1 MVFEPR
7 SSRSLL
13 QRRSGVSNAVQAGL
27 DGIAVIGI
35 AWYLIYD
42 QFGFITSDYVIMLL
56 LLIGALGVIYDHYA
70 IYRSNVG
77 LTIKAFRLFKAWSAT
92 FCFLVVMA
100 FLTKQ
105 SETYSRLLVG
115 KLFVIGYF
123 AQLFLHYAVREVQ
136 QRFLLNANR
145 RENALIIGAGDLA
158 NFLHLKISNNPWFG
172 ERVVGCVLI
181 EPAQDNEHAN
191 PETTLRLPVLGHIS
205 QLDELVTQHAIRTVY
220 LVTPLGGSEVIK
232 EVYLKLLD
240 RCIAV
245 NWVPD
250 IFSLRLINHSVREIA
265 GIPVLTLSET
275 PLTGM
280 SLFLKNL
287 EDRVLAALI
296 VLCASPVLLA
306 VAIAIKLDSP
316 GPIFFRQER
325 MGWTG
330 ESFRIWKF
338 RSMHVHQPEGGV
350 VKQAQKN
357 DPRLTRV
364 GAFIRRTSLD
374 ELPQLFNVL
383 TGQMSLVG
391 PRPHALQH
399 DTLYSQDIV
408 DYFARHNIKPGM
420 TGLAQVRGF
429 RGETKGIEQMIQ
441 RVDSDIEYINNWS
454 LWLDFVILVRTLNA
468 FTGKQAY

>member
-13 QRRSGVSNAVQAGL
+13 QRRSSVSNAVQAGL
-27 DGIAVIGI
+27 DGIAVTGV

-42 QFGFITSDYVIMLL
+42 QFGYITSDYVIMLL
-56 LLIGALGVIYDHYA
+56 LLIGALAVIYDHYA

-77 LTIKAFRLFKAWSAT
+77 LSVKAFRLFKAWSAT
-92 FCFLVVMA
+92 FCFLVVIA

-105 SETYSRLLVG
+105 SETYSRLLVVQ
-115 KLFVIGYF
+115 LFVIGYF
-123 AQLFLHYAVREVQ
+123 VQLFLHVAMRELQ
-136 QRFLLNANR
+136 KRFTAHARLD
-145 RENALIIGAGDLA
+145 NALIIGNGDLA
-158 NFLHLKISNNPWFG
+158 NFLYQKISNNPWFG
-172 ERVVGCVLI
+172 ERVMGCIWVDQ
-181 EPAQDNEHAN
+181 EEDQGREAQDSKQ
-191 PETTLRLPVLGHIS
+191 RLPVLGSIAD
-205 QLDELVTQHAIRTVY
+205 LDDIIAQHGIRTVY
-220 LVTPLGGSEVIK
+220 LVTPLGGSAVIQD
-232 EVYLKLLD
+232 VYLKLLD
-240 RCIAV
+240 KCIAV

-275 PLTGM
+275 PLTGT

-296 VLCASPVLLA
+296 LLCASPVLLT
-306 VAIAIKLDSP
+306 VALIIKFDSP
-316 GPIFFRQER
+316 GPVFFRQDR
-325 MGWTG
+325 TGWTG

-338 RSMHVHQPEGGV
+338 RSMHVHQPENGV
-350 VKQAQKN
+350 VAQAQRN

-383 TGQMSLVG
+383 TGDMSLVG

-420 TGLAQVRGF
+420 TGLAQVRGY
-429 RGETKGIEQMIQ
+429 RGETKDIEQMIQ
-441 RVDSDIEYINNWS
+441 RVNSDIEYINNWS
-454 LWLDFVILVRTLNA
+454 LWLDFVILVRTINA

>member
-13 QRRSGVSNAVQAGL
+13 QRRSSVSNAIQAGL
-27 DGIAVIGI
+27 DGIAVTGV

-42 QFGFITSDYVIMLL
+42 QFGYITSDYVIMLL
-56 LLIGALGVIYDHYA
+56 LLIGALAVIYDHYA

-77 LTIKAFRLFKAWSAT
+77 LSVKAFRLFKAWSAT
-92 FCFLVVMA
+92 FCFLMVIA

-105 SETYSRLLVG
+105 SETYSRLLVVQ
-115 KLFVIGYF
+115 LFVIGYVV
-123 AQLFLHYAVREVQ
+123 QLFLHVVMRELQ
-136 QRFLLNANR
+136 KRFTAHARLD
-145 RENALIIGAGDLA
+145 NALIIGGGDLA
-158 NFLHLKISNNPWFG
+158 NFLNQKINNNPWFG
-172 ERVVGCVLI
+172 ERVLGCVLI
-181 EPAQDNEHAN
+181 DEAQEQGRDNSD
-191 PETTLRLPVLGHIS
+191 TKQRLPVLGRIAD
-205 QLDELVTQHAIRTVY
+205 LDDIIAQHGIRTVY
-220 LVTPLGGSEVIK
+220 LVTPLGGSEVIND
-232 EVYLKLLD
+232 VYMKLLD
-240 RCIAV
+240 KCIAV

-287 EDRVLAALI
+287 EDRALAAFIL
-296 VLCASPVLLA
+296 LLASPLLLTIA
-306 VAIAIKLDSP
+306 VIIKIDSP
-316 GPIFFRQER
+316 GPVFFRQAR

-330 ESFRIWKF
+330 ETFRIWKF
-338 RSMHVHQPEGGV
+338 RSMHVHQAENGI

-383 TGQMSLVG
+383 TGEMSLVG

-429 RGETKGIEQMIQ
+429 RGETKDIEQMIQ
-441 RVDSDIEYINNWS
+441 RVNSDIEYINNWS

>member
-1 MVFEPR
+1 
-7 SSRSLL
+7 
-13 QRRSGVSNAVQAGL
+13 
-27 DGIAVIGI
+27 
-35 AWYLIYD
+35 
-42 QFGFITSDYVIMLL
+42 ML
-56 LLIGALGVIYDHYA
+56 
-70 IYRSNVG
+70 
-77 LTIKAFRLFKAWSAT
+77 
-92 FCFLVVMA
+92 
-100 FLTKQ
+100 
-105 SETYSRLLVG
+105 
-115 KLFVIGYF
+115 
-123 AQLFLHYAVREVQ
+123 
-136 QRFLLNANR
+136 
-145 RENALIIGAGDLA
+145 
-158 NFLHLKISNNPWFG
+158 
-172 ERVVGCVLI
+172 GCVLVDKV
-181 EPAQDNEHAN
+181 EPQAGEGAEGKQ
-191 PETTLRLPVLGHIS
+191 RLPVLGHIAE
-205 QLDELVTQHAIRTVY
+205 LDELVARHGIRTVY
-220 LVTPLGGSEVIK
+220 LVTPLGGSEVIND
-232 EVYLKLLD
+232 VYFKLLD
-240 RCIAV
+240 KCIAV

-296 VLCASPVLLA
+296 LLCASPVLLA
-306 VAIAIKLDSP
+306 VALAIKLDSR
-316 GPIFFRQER
+316 GPVFFRQER
-325 MGWTG
+325 TGWTG
-330 ESFRIWKF
+330 EAFRIWKF

-350 VKQAQKN
+350 VQQAQKN

-383 TGQMSLVG
+383 TGEMSLVG

-429 RGETKGIEQMIQ
+429 RGETKDIEQMIQ